1 MTIEEK
7 MVRMSLDNASFL
19 SKIKQ
24 TVSSMSE
31 ATQSAKK
38 VDNIRMDGISNSLTA
53 LTSRFSTFGIAAATV
68 VSTLTTK
75 MLQLGKSMVMSTTIG
90 PMKQGLSMYEN
101 KLKSIQTIL
110 ANTQGKS
117 NLGDVTKS
125 LGDLN
130 EYANKTVYSF
140 EDMTTNMGT
149 FTAAGVDLK
158 TAQTAIKGIGNLAAA
173 SGSSTQ
179 QAGMAMY
186 QLSQAIAAGKVG
198 LQDWNSVVNA
208 GMGGK
213 KFQTALQDTAKSMGK
228 NIDKSKSFRDSL
240 QEGWLTTDV
249 LMKTLD
255 KFSKDKSMLKM
266 ATQSKTFSD
275 AMDTINDQLKT
286 GWADTWEAM
295 IGGYEEAPKLWTAF
309 ANTLG
314 DMVGESSKHRV
325 ELLKNF
331 DKIGGRKIVIDS
343 IKNAWQA
350 ATKVADLFTDAMHDV
365 FPPQTA
371 GTLKNMAEAVLE
383 FTKGLKMSKETA
395 SQVKTIFKGF
405 FSLLDI
411 GIRAVKMIGKA
422 LLDMI
427 PDSAGSSILDIAE
440 KLAKMIIKFDDGLRA
455 GEGFTQG
462 MGKIKGVGDI
472 FKSFG
477 KIVENVFKGLV
488 SMLGGVPKLLK
499 PVATMFTNMFD
510 IVKKSL
516 KGLDINDLF
525 AAGGVAGIF
534 SLSKSIKSIGGVFD
548 GFMDK
553 VRDVLGL
560 GNKLDSFFDT
570 FGESLK
576 AFTTAIN
583 ARTLL
588 EIAAAIGIIAVSIN
602 MLSNLKFV
610 DISKGLEVLVV
621 SMIMLKSGFKA
632 LSAIDLKGSAFKSSA
647 LLMALSTAILNISVA
662 LNLIAAIDTD
672 KIGSS
677 LLALA
682 GTVTVMVAA
691 IAAMS
696 KINGKMTTSAGSV
709 AVLSVAILGLSVSLA
724 KLSEIKPTKIA
735 NGLGAMAGM
744 LVELGL
750 FVKAVNGSKLN
761 PGTAVAVT
769 ILAAG
774 LAAMGVAVA
783 GLGMVNPMQ
792 LAVGLGAVAAMLAEI
807 AIFSKAVSGSAG
819 SMLAASAA
827 MVVMAAAIG
836 LMAPPVILLGSTDMN
851 TLASGLLALGGALG
865 IMVLAL
871 NAAKGTL
878 AASIGIAAMA
888 VSINLITPPLLA
900 LSQLSLQ
907 QVGIGL
913 LALGGAFAIIGVSG
927 MLLGPL
933 APVLLAFAAAIGA
946 VALALAGIGILLT
959 GFGAALTALGA
970 VTTASISV
978 VMTNLGSILTGLQSI
993 IPQAV
998 ALVGAFVVALA
1009 VTIASAAPAIAQ
1021 AGLDLI
1027 LGLLQAISDNIYPI
1041 ITTGGEIVYKLIE
1054 GIATVLP
1061 DLIQAGVD
1069 LIIAFIEGM
1078 ASAIRD
1084 NGDQI
1089 VQVVLS
1095 LIESILEIV
1104 VEALTR
1110 VVEVLFGWIPGVK
1123 GAMNGLGKAGKEALR
1138 GAFDIDTVAKKKG
1151 DGFVNGISS
1160 KKGSARDAG
1169 SGLGKF
1175 AKNGVESISLNG
1187 SGNKHGN
1194 QYTTGVN
1201 GKKGSAKNSGS
1212 GLGRFAK
1219 NGVESISLNGSG
1231 SKAGNQFTSG
1241 VNGKKGSARSSGSGL
1256 GTSAKGG
1263 AGSISLNSTG
1273 SKAGGQ
1279 FNSGVNSKKG
1289 GAHSA
1294 GSGLKSSAKSGAS
1307 GGSLHGAGSNL
1318 ASGFAQGIS
1327 DGATAAIRAAA
1338 SMASGAV
1345 SRVKSILHI
1354 KSPSR
1359 VFKQIGRY
1367 VDEGFAIGIG
1377 DNTGLVMAQAANM
1390 ANSTVDAVRS
1400 NLDNLEDVPFS
1411 PTINPVITDEDLQRS
1426 VNNASIDVSAKVRDV
1441 DSDGIS
1447 RNVKMVDNG
1456 LLTQL
1461 STLSTDIRTSQESL
1475 RTILNTKL
1483 DPVSGILDAL
1493 KEHYG
1498 SNEPI
1503 YLVMN
1508 DRVVGSV
1515 FGPVLDQN
1523 QGSTIGLTRRGLA
1536 R

>member
-1 MTIEEK
+1 MSRSIEEK
-7 MVRMSLDNASFL
+7 MVKMSLDNSTFL

-38 VDNIRMDGISNSLTA
+38 VDSVRMDGISNSLTA
-53 LTSRFSTFGIAAATV
+53 LTSRFSALGIAGATV
-68 VSTLTTK
+68 VSTLTSK

-90 PMKQGLSMYEN
+90 PMQQGLSMYEN

-149 FTAAGVDLK
+149 FTAAGVDLN

-186 QLSQAIAAGKVG
+186 QLSQAIASGKVG

-228 NIDKSKSFRDSL
+228 NIDNSVSFRESL
-240 QEGWLTTDV
+240 QDGWLTTDV

-255 KFSKDKSMLKM
+255 QFSKDKSMLKM

-314 DMVGESSKHRV
+314 DMVGDSAKHRV
-325 ELLKNF
+325 ELIKNF
-331 DKIGGRKIVIDS
+331 DNIGGRRVVIEA
-343 IKNAWQA
+343 IGTAWKA
-350 ATKVADLFTDAMHDV
+350 ATQFASLFTDAMHDV
-365 FPPQTA
+365 FPPMTA
-371 GTLKNMAEAVLE
+371 MTLKKMAEAVLE
-383 FTKGLKMSKETA
+383 FTKGLILSKETA
-395 SQVKTIFKGF
+395 SKVKTIFKGF

-411 GIRAVKMIGKA
+411 GIRVVKMIGKA

-427 PDSAGSSILDIAE
+427 PDGAGSSILDMVE
-440 KLAKMIIKFDDGLRA
+440 KLAKMIIKFDEGLKA
-455 GEGFTQG
+455 GKGFTQG
-462 MGKIKGVGDI
+462 MSKFKDVGKI
-472 FKSFG
+472 FKAFG
-477 KIVENVFKGLV
+477 NIVENVFNGIVK
-488 SMLGGVPKLLK
+488 MFGGVPDLLK
-499 PVATMFTNMFD
+499 PLSGIFENLFGG
-510 IVKKSL
+510 IKKSV
-516 KGLDINDLF
+516 KGLDLNDLF
-525 AAGGVAGIF
+525 AAGGIAGIF
-534 SLSKSIKSIGGVFD
+534 SLSKSIKSIGKVFD

-553 VRDVLGL
+553 VKDVLGI
-560 GNKLDSFFDT
+560 GHQLDSFFDT
-570 FGESLK
+570 FGKSLE
-576 AFTTAIN
+576 AFTAAVNAI
-583 ARTLL
+583 TLL

-602 MLSNLKFV
+602 MLSDLKFV

-621 SMIMLKSGFKA
+621 SLIMLKSGFKA
-632 LSAIDLKGSAFKSSA
+632 LSAIDLKGGAFKSAA
-647 LLMALSTAILNISVA
+647 LLMALSVAILNMSVA
-662 LNLIAAIDTD
+662 LNIIAAIDTN
-672 KIGSS
+672 KLGSS

-682 GTVTVMVAA
+682 GTVTIMVAA

-696 KINGKMTTSAGSV
+696 KIDGKMATSAGSLV
-709 AVLSVAILGLSVSLA
+709 LLSVAILGLSVSLS
-724 KLSEIKPTKIA
+724 KLSEIDPDKIVT
-735 NGLGAMAGM
+735 GLSAMAGI

-750 FVKAVNGSKLN
+750 FVVAVNGSKLN
-761 PGTAVAVT
+761 PGTALAVT

-774 LAAMGVAVA
+774 LAGMGVAVA
-783 GLGMVNPMQ
+783 GLGMVDPMQ

-807 AIFSKAVSGSAG
+807 AIFSKVVSGSSG

-827 MVVMAAAIG
+827 MVIMAAAIG
-836 LMAPPVILLGSTDMN
+836 LMAPPIIVLGSTDMN
-851 TLASGLLALGGALG
+851 TLATGLLALAGALG
-865 IMVLAL
+865 IMVIAL

-900 LSQLSLQ
+900 LSQLSLE

-913 LALGGAFAIIGVSG
+913 LALGGAFGIIGVAAL
-927 MLLGPL
+927 LLGPV
-933 APVLLAFAAAIGA
+933 APVLLAFAAAVGVVGLALGA
-946 VALALAGIGILLT
+946 VGLFLT
-959 GFGAALTALGA
+959 GFAAALGALGA
-970 VTTASISV
+970 VTAVSIGIIIK
-978 VMTNLGSILTGLQSI
+978 NLGTIITGLQTI

-1009 VTIASAAPAIAQ
+1009 VTIANSVPAIAQ
-1021 AGLDLI
+1021 AGLQLI

-1041 ITTGGEIVYKLIE
+1041 ITTGGEVVYKLIE
-1054 GIATVLP
+1054 GIALVLP
-1061 DLIQAGVD
+1061 ELIQAGVD
-1069 LIIAFIEGM
+1069 LIVAFIGGL

-1084 NGDQI
+1084 NGEQI
-1089 VQVVLS
+1089 VDVVLS

-1104 VEALTR
+1104 IEALAR
-1110 VVEVLFGWIPGVK
+1110 VVEVMFGWIPGVK
-1123 GAMNGLGKAGKEALR
+1123 GAAQGIGDSGKEALR
-1138 GAFDIDTVAKKKG
+1138 SAFDTDSVANEKG
-1151 DGFVNGISS
+1151 DGFVNGIAS
-1160 KKGSARDAG
+1160 KNGAAGNAG
-1169 SGLGKF
+1169 SGLG
-1175 AKNGVESISLNG
+1175 S
-1187 SGNKHGN
+1187 
-1194 QYTTGVN
+1194 
-1201 GKKGSAKNSGS
+1201 SAKN
-1212 GLGRFAK
+1212 
-1219 NGVESISLNGSG
+1219 
-1231 SKAGNQFTSG
+1231 
-1241 VNGKKGSARSSGSGL
+1241 
-1256 GTSAKGG
+1256 G

-1273 SKAGGQ
+1273 SGAGGQ
-1279 FNSGVNSKKG
+1279 FSSGIWSKLG
-1289 GAHSA
+1289 DALTA
-1294 GSGLKSSAKSGAS
+1294 GSGLSDSAKRGAS

-1318 ASGFAQGIS
+1318 AGGFAQGIA
-1327 DGATAAIRAAA
+1327 DGATGAIEAAA
-1338 SMASGAV
+1338 SMAKSAV
-1345 SRVKSILHI
+1345 SRVKSILGI

-1359 VFKQIGRY
+1359 VFKRIGRY
-1367 VDEGFAIGIG
+1367 VDEGFAIGMG
-1377 DNTGLVMAQAANM
+1377 DNTGLVMDQAINM
-1390 ANSTVDAVRS
+1390 AKSTVDAVRS
-1400 NLDNLEDVPFS
+1400 NLTDVPLS

-1426 VNNASIDVSAKVRDV
+1426 IDNASIDVTANVKDV

-1447 RNVKMVDNG
+1447 RNVKMVDNS
-1456 LLTQL
+1456 LLTSL
-1461 STLSTDIRTSQESL
+1461 STLSTDIRNSQESL
-1475 RTILNTKL
+1475 RTILSTKL

-1493 KEHYG
+1493 NAHYG

-1508 DRVVGSV
+1508 DKVVGSV
-1515 FGPVLDQN
+1515 FGPVIDQN